1 MSQANVKVDDA
12 ATQTE
17 ATEDIQLKAQ
27 EVNMDDSQSITNEA
41 PEVVLRKNTSSIK
54 RRSSKLASG
63 DWSQIRKVYSD
74 VFEDEWNLDVI
85 NTNEQLKITQDLLI
99 QANEIIMTMTEENEK
114 VNILHCFTL

>member
-1 MSQANVKVDDA
+1 MVDDA

-17 ATEDIQLKAQ
+17 ATEDTRLKAQ
-27 EVNMDDSQSITNEA
+27 ETNIDDSQLITNQE
-41 PEVVLRKNTSSIK
+41 PEVVLRKKTSSIK

-63 DWSQIRKVYSD
+63 DWSQIRKAYSD
-74 VFEDEWNLDVI
+74 VFEDDWNLDVI

-114 VNILHCFTL
+114 VNTPHCFTI